1 MNANLWELI
10 SILWQNSCI
19 HVLFFGKIHIN
30 YISCIHYAMVFLV
43 IFPCGSYHCAIIH
56 LLYATSFHGMGDHGF
71 QQVTFVTLTHNVLR
85 LNLVYVLLA
94 IHSVSLYSTYC
105 HYVLRMFNF
114 QNFIPDYV
122 TPKIPLSFANIS
134 SLLVLIFIDS
144 FSLFICILKPVE
156 VDRAGRVGV
165 TRTIIRLPHA
175 AKFAKSHLSQLHLS
189 HERSASGQVCG
200 LPLGHGCS
208 PKSHSIE

>member
-1 MNANLWELI
+1 M
-10 SILWQNSCI
+10 
-19 HVLFFGKIHIN
+19 
-30 YISCIHYAMVFLV
+30 
-43 IFPCGSYHCAIIH
+43 PCD
-56 LLYATSFHGMGDHGF
+56 LTLYMFCLQF
-71 QQVTFVTLTHNVLR
+71 
-85 LNLVYVLLA
+85 
-94 IHSVSLYSTYC
+94 IVSLYSTYC

-114 QNFIPDYV
+114 QTFIPDYV

-165 TRTIIRLPHA
+165 TKAGLDRTIIRLPHA